1 MVTDSDEPQR
11 SLRELRARFN
21 AGLPG
26 RLASLAECCDALDR
40 DGGMPALKK
49 LNQQAHTLAGIAGSF
64 DREDLTGSARVI
76 ERVTRK
82 WMACERLPDAQTVRE
97 IRRTVAGM
105 KLHSLE

>member
-1 MVTDSDEPQR
+1 MVTDDDEPQR

-82 WMACERLPDAQTVRE
+82 WMACERLPDSEIVRE
-97 IRRTVAGM
+97 IRRIIEAM
-105 KLHSLE
+105 KFDADE